1 MNESVYQARREMFK
15 TLDLPVSKADIK
27 RLRWRQRSR
36 LLVWEWALGSLLVA
50 KRILDVICSLIAIIL
65 LMPLFLF
72 IALLIVLEDSWPVL
86 YVQQRVGI
94 NGRIFNFYKFRSMR
108 RGADRLKEE
117 LIERNESADGVIFK
131 MKKDPRITQ
140 VGRILRRFSLDET
153 PQFFNVLAGDLS
165 LVGPR
170 PPLPSEVA
178 QYTLADR
185 RRLHVKPGLTCLWQ
199 IGGRSEIPFE
209 QQVRLD
215 LEYIHSRSIWQDLR
229 IMLKTVPA
237 VLFGRGAY

>member
-1 MNESVYQARREMFK
+1 MNESVYQARRELFK

-36 LLVWEWALGSLLVA
+36 LLVWEWALSSLLVI
-50 KRILDVICSLIAIIL
+50 KRLIDLACSLVAVFL
-65 LMPLFLF
+65 LLPLF
-72 IALLIVLEDSWPVL
+72 IIVSILIVVEDGWPVL
-86 YVQQRVGI
+86 YVQQRVGM

-108 RGADRLKEE
+108 RGADRIKEQ
-117 LIERNESADGVIFK
+117 LMTQNESADGVIFK
-131 MKKDPRITQ
+131 MKKDPRVTR
-140 VGRILRRFSLDET
+140 VGRILRRFSIDET
-153 PQFFNVLAGDLS
+153 PQFFNVLSGDLS

-185 RRLHVKPGLTCLWQ
+185 KRLHVKPGLTCLWQ
-199 IGGRSEIPFE
+199 IGGRSDIPFD

-215 LEYIHSRSIWQDLR
+215 MEYIHSQSIWQDIR

>member
-1 MNESVYQARREMFK
+1 MNESVYQARLELFK

-27 RLRWRQRSR
+27 RLRWRQRGR
-36 LLVWEWALGSLLVA
+36 LLIWEGALSSLLVL
-50 KRILDVICSLIAIIL
+50 KRMMDVLCSLMAIVL
-65 LMPLFLF
+65 LFPLFLLV
-72 IALLIVLEDSWPVL
+72 AVLIVLEDGWPVL
-86 YVQQRVGI
+86 YIHPRVGI

-108 RGADRLKEE
+108 RGADRMKGL
-117 LIERNESADGVIFK
+117 LLDQNESADGVIFK
-131 MKKDPRITQ
+131 MKHDPRVTR
-140 VGRILRRFSLDET
+140 VGRILRRFSIDET

-178 QYTLADR
+178 QYTLEER
-185 RRLHVKPGLTCLWQ
+185 KRLHVKPGLTCLWQ
-199 IGGRSEIPFE
+199 IGGRSDVPFE

-215 LEYIHSRSIWQDLR
+215 MEYIHSRSIWQDIR
-229 IMLKTVPA
+229 IILKTVPA

>member
-1 MNESVYQARREMFK
+1 MNESVYQARRELFK

-36 LLVWEWALGSLLVA
+36 LLVWEWALNSLLII
-50 KRILDVICSLIAIIL
+50 KRLLDVICSLMAVL
-65 LMPLFLF
+65 LLLPLFILVAIF
-72 IALLIVLEDSWPVL
+72 IVIEDGWPVL

-108 RGADRLKEE
+108 RGADRIKEQ
-117 LIERNESADGVIFK
+117 LMAQNESAAGVIFK
-131 MKKDPRITQ
+131 MKNDPRITRI
-140 VGRILRRFSLDET
+140 GRILRRFSIDET
-153 PQFFNVLAGDLS
+153 PQFFNVLSGDLS

-170 PPLPSEVA
+170 PPLPAEVA

-185 RRLHVKPGLTCLWQ
+185 KRLHVNPGLTCLWQ
-199 IGGRSEIPFE
+199 IGGRSDIPFD

-215 LEYIHSRSIWQDLR
+215 MEYIHSRSIWQDIR
-229 IMLKTVPA
+229 IMLKTIPA

>member
-1 MNESVYQARREMFK
+1 MSESIYQARKELFK

-36 LLVWEWALGSLLVA
+36 LLVWEWALNSLLII
-50 KRILDVICSLIAIIL
+50 KRLMDVVCSLMAIVL
-65 LMPLFLF
+65 LIPLF
-72 IALLIVLEDSWPVL
+72 IVVSVLIVIEDGWPVL
-86 YVQQRVGI
+86 YVQPRVGI

-108 RGADRLKEE
+108 RGADRIKEQ
-117 LIERNESADGVIFK
+117 LMAQNESTGGVIFK
-131 MKKDPRITQ
+131 MKKDPRITRI
-140 VGRILRRFSLDET
+140 GRVLRRFSIDEM
-153 PQFFNVLAGDLS
+153 PQFFNVLSGDLS

-178 QYTLADR
+178 QYTLEER
-185 RRLHVKPGLTCLWQ
+185 KRLHVKPGLTCLWQ
-199 IGGRSEIPFE
+199 VGGRSDIPFD

-215 LEYIHSRSIWQDLR
+215 MEYIHSRGIWQDIR

>member
-1 MNESVYQARREMFK
+1 MNESVYQARKELFK

-27 RLRWRQRSR
+27 RLRWRQRGR
-36 LLVWEWALGSLLVA
+36 LLVWEWALSSLLVI
-50 KRILDVICSLIAIIL
+50 KRLMDVVFSLIAIVL
-65 LMPLFLF
+65 LMPLFVLVS
-72 IALLIVLEDSWPVL
+72 ILIVLEDGWPVL

-108 RGADRLKEE
+108 RGADRLKEQ
-117 LIERNESADGVIFK
+117 LLARNESADGVIFK
-131 MKKDPRITQ
+131 MKKDPRIT
-140 VGRILRRFSLDET
+140 RIGQFLRRFSIDEM
-153 PQFFNVLAGDLS
+153 PQFFNVLSGDLS

-199 IGGRSEIPFE
+199 IGGRSDIPFE

-215 LEYIHSRSIWQDLR
+215 MEYINSRSIWQDIR
-229 IMLKTVPA
+229 IMLKTIPA

>member
-1 MNESVYQARREMFK
+1 MNESVYQARRELFK
-15 TLDLPVSKADIK
+15 TLNLPVSKADIK

-36 LLVWEWALGSLLVA
+36 LLVWEWALSSLLVV
-50 KRILDVICSLIAIIL
+50 KRTMDVVCSLIAIVL
-65 LMPLFLF
+65 LLPLFVVVS
-72 IALLIVLEDSWPVL
+72 ILIVLEDGSPVL
-86 YVQQRVGI
+86 YVQHRVGI

-108 RGADRLKEE
+108 RGADRIKEQ
-117 LIERNESADGVIFK
+117 LMAQNESGDGVVFK
-131 MKKDPRITQ
+131 IKKDPRITRI
-140 VGRILRRFSLDET
+140 GRFLRRFSIDEA

-178 QYTLADR
+178 QYTLEDR
-185 RRLHVKPGLTCLWQ
+185 KRLHVKPGLTCLWQ
-199 IGGRSEIPFE
+199 IGGRSEIPFK

-215 LEYIHSRSIWQDLR
+215 MEYIHSRGIWQDIC
-229 IMLKTVPA
+229 IMLKTIPA

>member
-1 MNESVYQARREMFK
+1 MNESVYQARRELFK

-27 RLRWRQRSR
+27 RLRWKQRGR
-36 LLVWEWALGSLLVA
+36 LMVWEWALSSLLVI
-50 KRILDVICSLIAIIL
+50 KRLMDVVCSLVAIL
-65 LMPLFLF
+65 LLLPLF
-72 IALLIVLEDSWPVL
+72 IAVSVLIVLEDGWPIL
-86 YVQQRVGI
+86 YIHPRVGM

-108 RGADRLKEE
+108 RGADRMKAD
-117 LIERNESADGVIFK
+117 LIAQNESADGVIFK
-131 MKKDPRITQ
+131 MKRDPRVTR
-140 VGRILRRFSLDET
+140 VGRVLRRFSIDET

-170 PPLPSEVA
+170 PPLPAEVA
-178 QYTLADR
+178 QYSLEER
-185 RRLHVKPGLTCLWQ
+185 KRLHVKPGLTCLWQ
-199 IGGRSEIPFE
+199 IGGRSDVPFD

-215 LEYIHSRSIWQDLR
+215 MEYIHSRSIWQDVR

>member
-1 MNESVYQARREMFK
+1 MNESVYQARLELFK

-36 LLVWEWALGSLLVA
+36 LFIWERALSSLLVL
-50 KRILDVICSLIAIIL
+50 KRLMDVACSLIAIVL
-65 LMPLFLF
+65 LIPLFL
-72 IALLIVLEDSWPVL
+72 IVSVCIVLEDGWPVL

-108 RGADRLKEE
+108 RGADRLKDQ
-117 LIERNESADGVIFK
+117 LMAQNESADGVIFK
-131 MKKDPRITQ
+131 MKKDPRITRT
-140 VGRILRRFSLDET
+140 GRILRRFSIDEM
-153 PQFFNVLAGDLS
+153 PQFFNVLSGDLS

-178 QYTLADR
+178 QYTLKDR
-185 RRLHVKPGLTCLWQ
+185 KRLHIKPGLTCLWQ

-215 LEYIHSRSIWQDLR
+215 MEYIHSRGLWQDIR
-229 IMLKTVPA
+229 IILKTIPA
-237 VLFGRGAY
+237 VLLGRGAY

>member
-1 MNESVYQARREMFK
+1 MNEFVYQARRELFK

-36 LLVWEWALGSLLVA
+36 LLVWEWTLSSLFVI
-50 KRILDVICSLIAIIL
+50 KRLMDVVCSLIAIL
-65 LMPLFLF
+65 LLIPLFL
-72 IALLIVLEDSWPVL
+72 IVSILIVLEDGWPVL

-108 RGADRLKEE
+108 RGADRLKEQ
-117 LIERNESADGVIFK
+117 LMRQNESADGVIFK
-131 MKKDPRITQ
+131 MKKDPRITRI
-140 VGRILRRFSLDET
+140 GRVLRRFSIDEM
-153 PQFFNVLAGDLS
+153 PQFFNVLSGDLS

-170 PPLPSEVA
+170 PPLPVEVA
-178 QYTLADR
+178 QYTLEDR
-185 RRLHVKPGLTCLWQ
+185 KRLHIKPGLTCLWQ
-199 IGGRSEIPFE
+199 IGGRSEISFE

-215 LEYIHSRSIWQDLR
+215 MEYIHSRSIWQDIR
-229 IMLKTVPA
+229 IMLKTIPA

>member
-1 MNESVYQARREMFK
+1 MNESVYQARRELFK

-36 LLVWEWALGSLLVA
+36 LLVWEWALNSLLII
-50 KRILDVICSLIAIIL
+50 KRLIDVVCSLMAIL
-65 LMPLFLF
+65 MLMPLF
-72 IALLIVLEDSWPVL
+72 IVVSICIVIEDGWPVL

-94 NGRIFNFYKFRSMR
+94 NGCIFNFYKFRSMR
-108 RGADRLKEE
+108 RGADRLKQQ
-117 LIERNESADGVIFK
+117 LMTQNESADGVIFK
-131 MKKDPRITQ
+131 MKKDPRITR
-140 VGRILRRFSLDET
+140 VGRILRRFSIDET
-153 PQFFNVLAGDLS
+153 PQFFNVLSGDLS

-170 PPLPSEVA
+170 PPLPAEVA

-185 RRLHVKPGLTCLWQ
+185 KRLHVKPGLTCLWQ
-199 IGGRSEIPFE
+199 IGGRSDIPFD

-215 LEYIHSRSIWQDLR
+215 MEYIHSRGIWQDIR
-229 IMLKTVPA
+229 IMLKTIPA

>member
-1 MNESVYQARREMFK
+1 MNESVYQARRELFK

-36 LLVWEWALGSLLVA
+36 LLVWEWALNSLLII
-50 KRILDVICSLIAIIL
+50 KRLLDVICSLMAIL
-65 LMPLFLF
+65 LLLPLFILVSIF
-72 IALLIVLEDSWPVL
+72 IVIEDGGPVL

-108 RGADRLKEE
+108 RGADRIKEQ
-117 LIERNESADGVIFK
+117 LMAQNESADGVIFK
-131 MKKDPRITQ
+131 IKNDPRITRI
-140 VGRILRRFSLDET
+140 GRILRRFSIDET
-153 PQFFNVLAGDLS
+153 PQFFNVLSGDLS

-170 PPLPSEVA
+170 PPLPAEVA

-185 RRLHVKPGLTCLWQ
+185 KRLHVKPGLTCLWQ
-199 IGGRSEIPFE
+199 IGGRSDIPFD

-215 LEYIHSRSIWQDLR
+215 MEYIHSRSIWQDIR
-229 IMLKTVPA
+229 IMLKTIPA

>member
-1 MNESVYQARREMFK
+1 MNESVYQARRELFK

-27 RLRWRQRSR
+27 RLRWRQRGR
-36 LLVWEWALGSLLVA
+36 LFVWEWALSSLLVI
-50 KRILDVICSLIAIIL
+50 KRLMDVVFSLIAIFL
-65 LMPLFLF
+65 LMPLF
-72 IALLIVLEDSWPVL
+72 IVVSVLIVLEDGWPVL
-86 YVQQRVGI
+86 YVQKRVGI

-108 RGADRLKEE
+108 RGADRLKEQ
-117 LIERNESADGVIFK
+117 LLAQNESADGVIFK
-131 MKKDPRITQ
+131 MKKDPRVTRI
-140 VGRILRRFSLDET
+140 GRVLRRFSIDEM
-153 PQFFNVLAGDLS
+153 PQFFNVLSGDLS

-178 QYTLADR
+178 QYTLNDR
-185 RRLHVKPGLTCLWQ
+185 KRLHIKPGLTCLWQ

-215 LEYIHSRSIWQDLR
+215 MEYIHSQSIWQDIR
-229 IMLKTVPA
+229 IMLKTIPA

>member
-1 MNESVYQARREMFK
+1 MNESVYQARKELFK

-27 RLRWRQRSR
+27 RLRWRQRGR
-36 LLVWEWALGSLLVA
+36 LLVWEWALSSLLVI
-50 KRILDVICSLIAIIL
+50 KRLMDVVFSLIAIVL
-65 LMPLFLF
+65 LMPLFVLVS
-72 IALLIVLEDSWPVL
+72 ILIVLEDGWPVL

-108 RGADRLKEE
+108 RGADRLKEQ
-117 LIERNESADGVIFK
+117 LLAQNESADGVIFK
-131 MKKDPRITQ
+131 MKKDPRIT
-140 VGRILRRFSLDET
+140 RIGQFLRRFSIDEM
-153 PQFFNVLAGDLS
+153 PQFFNVLSGDLS

-199 IGGRSEIPFE
+199 IGGRSDIPFE

-215 LEYIHSRSIWQDLR
+215 MEYINSRSIWQDIR
-229 IMLKTVPA
+229 IMLKTIPA

>member
-1 MNESVYQARREMFK
+1 MNESVYQARRELFK
-15 TLDLPVSKADIK
+15 TLNLPMSKADIK

-36 LLVWEWALGSLLVA
+36 LLVWEWALSSLLVV
-50 KRILDVICSLIAIIL
+50 KRLMDVVCSLFAIVL
-65 LMPLFLF
+65 FMPLF
-72 IALLIVLEDSWPVL
+72 IVVAVLIVIEDGWPVL
-86 YVQQRVGI
+86 FVQQRVGI

-108 RGADRLKEE
+108 RGADRIKEQ
-117 LIERNESADGVIFK
+117 LMSQNESAGGVIFK
-131 MKKDPRITQ
+131 IKKDPRITR
-140 VGRILRRFSLDET
+140 VGRILRRFSIDEA

-178 QYTLADR
+178 QYTLEDR
-185 RRLHVKPGLTCLWQ
+185 KRLHVKPGLTCLWQ
-199 IGGRSEIPFE
+199 IGGRSDIPFK

-215 LEYIHSRSIWQDLR
+215 MEYIHSRSIWQDVC
-229 IMLKTVPA
+229 IMLKTIPA

>member
-15 TLDLPVSKADIK
+15 TLDLPVSRADIK

-36 LLVWEWALGSLLVA
+36 LLVWEWALGSLLVV

-72 IALLIVLEDSWPVL
+72 IALMIVLEDGWPVF

-94 NGRIFNFYKFRSMR
+94 NGRIFNLYKFRSMR

-117 LIERNESADGVIFK
+117 LIEQNESADGVIFK
-131 MKKDPRITQ
+131 MKKDPRITRT
-140 VGRILRRFSLDET
+140 GRILRRFSLDET
-153 PQFFNVLAGDLS
+153 PQFFNVLIGDLS

-170 PPLPSEVA
+170 PPLPAEVA

-199 IGGRSEIPFE
+199 ISGRSEIPFE

-215 LEYIHSRSIWQDLR
+215 LEYIHSRSLWQDIR

>member
-1 MNESVYQARREMFK
+1 MNESVYQARRELFK

-36 LLVWEWALGSLLVA
+36 LLVWEWALSSLLVI
-50 KRILDVICSLIAIIL
+50 KRIMDVVCSLMAIFMLI
-65 LMPLFLF
+65 PLFVVVSV
-72 IALLIVLEDSWPVL
+72 LIVLEDGWPVL

-108 RGADRLKEE
+108 RGADRLKEQ
-117 LIERNESADGVIFK
+117 LMAQNESSDGVIFK
-131 MKKDPRITQ
+131 MKKDPRVTRI
-140 VGRILRRFSLDET
+140 GRVLRRFSIDEA
-153 PQFFNVLAGDLS
+153 PQFFNVLSGDLS

-170 PPLPSEVA
+170 PPIPSEVA
-178 QYTLADR
+178 QYTLEER
-185 RRLHVKPGLTCLWQ
+185 KRLHVKPGLTCLWQ

-215 LEYIHSRSIWQDLR
+215 MEYIHSRGLWQDIR

>member
-1 MNESVYQARREMFK
+1 MNESVYQARQELFK

-36 LLVWEWALGSLLVA
+36 LLVWEWALSSLLVI
-50 KRILDVICSLIAIIL
+50 KRLMDVVCSLIAIIL
-65 LMPLFLF
+65 LIPLF
-72 IALLIVLEDSWPVL
+72 IAVAVLIVLEDGWPVL

-108 RGADRLKEE
+108 RGADRLKEQ
-117 LIERNESADGVIFK
+117 LMAQNESADGVIFK
-131 MKKDPRITQ
+131 MKKDPRITR
-140 VGRILRRFSLDET
+140 VGRILRRFSIDEM
-153 PQFFNVLAGDLS
+153 PQFFNVLSGDLS

-185 RRLHVKPGLTCLWQ
+185 KRLHIKPGLTCLWQ

-215 LEYIHSRSIWQDLR
+215 MEYIHSRSIWQDIR
-229 IMLKTVPA
+229 IMLKTIPA

>member
-1 MNESVYQARREMFK
+1 MFK